1 MYQYLEEELDQL
13 RTRIIKMGS
22 LVEEQIELAFKALYE
37 QNLELANIVIDRDD
51 KVDKYDVKIDKQ
63 CQRIFALT
71 QPVAI
76 DLRLIMSAM
85 NINNDLERMGDIAV
99 NIAERVMNFISYQ
112 DLLERIELPDMTK
125 KVQSIVKGAID
136 SFVNNDAEMAND
148 IIKLDRVIDKAY
160 EEIFDKL
167 IHEMSENKELIKP
180 CSHAITLLKN
190 IERLADHSTNI
201 AEDVI
206 FLVDAKII
214 KHRKSQDKEDDSP
227 AL

>member
-37 QNLELANIVIDRDD
+37 QNLELANIVIERDD

-99 NIAERVMNFISYQ
+99 NIAERVINFISYR

-136 SFVNNDAEMAND
+136 SFVNNDAEMAAD

-167 IHEMSENKELIKP
+167 MHEMSEDKELIKP

-227 AL
+227 AS